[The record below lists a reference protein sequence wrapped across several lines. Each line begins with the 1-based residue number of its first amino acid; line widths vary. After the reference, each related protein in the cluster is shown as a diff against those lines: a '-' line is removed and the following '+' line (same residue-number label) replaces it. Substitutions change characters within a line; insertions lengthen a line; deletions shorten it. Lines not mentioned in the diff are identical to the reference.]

1 MLEDIISASPIIQFK
16 WYRKGETVLYAIV
29 QYSTS
34 CVWVVAV
41 GAAWSCSGMVLFVG
55 PVDASEGRIRTSKNC
70 VTERNWTQD
79 IGSGTML
86 EDTSVSPTIK
96 IRWYGR
102 GEGAFYAIVQHSPSC
117 MQVAIIGAVCFRSG
131 VIVSVGLA
139 DASDGAIRVVENY
152 VFGENWTQDIGRDIM
167 IENPPSTSPIIK
179 SRWYRRCEKTSYAIV
194 QHSLSYVP
202 ATAVGVVCSRLDAV
216 VPVGPTW

>member
-1 MLEDIISASPIIQFK
+1 MLEYIISASPTIQFK
-16 WYRKGETVLYAIV
+16 WYGRGDAVLYAIV

-34 CVWVVAV
+34 CVWVVTV
-41 GAAWSCSGMVLFVG
+41 GAAWFCSCMVLFVG

-70 VTERNWTQD
+70 VIERNWTQD

-102 GEGAFYAIVQHSPSC
+102 GERAFYAIVQHSPSC
-117 MQVAIIGAVCFRSG
+117 MQVAIVGAVCFRSG
-131 VIVSVGLA
+131 VAVSMSLA

-152 VFGENWTQDIGRDIM
+152 VFGENWTQDIGHDIM
-167 IENPPSTSPIIK
+167 LENCNTP
-179 SRWYRRCEKTSYAIV
+179 C
-194 QHSLSYVP
+194 L
-202 ATAVGVVCSRLDAV
+202 
-216 VPVGPTW
+216 